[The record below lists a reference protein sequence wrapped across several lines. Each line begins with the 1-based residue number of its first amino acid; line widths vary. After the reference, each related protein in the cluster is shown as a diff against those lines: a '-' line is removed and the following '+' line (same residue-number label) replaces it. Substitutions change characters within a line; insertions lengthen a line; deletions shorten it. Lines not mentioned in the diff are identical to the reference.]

1 MTAPSRLQ
9 IAGGGSPRSRSQ
21 NGGYGRKFRSRRGPG
36 KRASRKSSG
45 SDDAV
50 EKTCRHSFYNKQCV
64 AQEEHR
70 ALLAKVPPTSNANSK
85 MTTTQ
90 DCDASFMSPR
100 SPPHQS
106 KILRVAWGPFH
117 LPVNVITKQQHEG
130 AGPTSVH
137 KKCF

>member
-1 MTAPSRLQ
+1 MWGTKEGTRPLGKVRAEGVAQAPQPFQLWPPTLRQGNGHSKEFFLGTQ
-9 IAGGGSPRSRSQ
+9 SSRSK
-21 NGGYGRKFRSRRGPG
+21 NLGGRLWHT
-36 KRASRKSSG
+36 
-45 SDDAV
+45 
-50 EKTCRHSFYNKQCV
+50 KTLSFPK
-64 AQEEHR
+64 
-70 ALLAKVPPTSNANSK
+70 
-85 MTTTQ
+85 

-117 LPVNVITKQQHEG
+117 LPVDVITKQQHEG